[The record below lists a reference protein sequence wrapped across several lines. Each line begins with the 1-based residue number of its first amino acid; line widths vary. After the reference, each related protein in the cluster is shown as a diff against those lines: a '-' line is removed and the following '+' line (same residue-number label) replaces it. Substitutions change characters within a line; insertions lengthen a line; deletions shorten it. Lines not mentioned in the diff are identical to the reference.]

1 MKLLNKVMSFTNV
14 AALALVIQSVNSAC
28 IWHFHQPEIPKSA
41 LKLQKYK

>member
-1 MKLLNKVMSFTNV
+1 MKLLNKLMGLTNI

-28 IWHFHQPEIPKSA
+28 IWHFHQPEIPESA